1 AFFLSEAFVVHL
13 HFRKQAHTL
22 SASEIGLVLGLFLAL
37 PGALLAAQV
46 VGAGLALSVHR
57 RQKPTKLVF
66 NLAEMSLCSG
76 IAVLVFR
83 SLVTVGDPSTKVT
96 AVALLAAVIEHT
108 TGLLLVSMV
117 IAVAEGRLAAPQ
129 LPRTLATSLV
139 GVISVSCLGLLAVR
153 LLDTDPFSIALVGL
167 PVPQCGLSFRAYM
180 EQREQREHV
189 EFLYES
195 MRATQGAPEFG
206 LAVGELLVAARR
218 LLRADYAEIL
228 LLPPN
233 RGDPVLRSVSGPD
246 GETLMHQE
254 PLAE

>member
-1 AFFLSEAFVVHL
+1 MDPESSAGERQPLVSAGVARVWLFIGVVGCASVGVWAFDLSHFGSFRPHGFLLPWWGLGIAFFLSEAFVVHL

-76 IAVLVFR
+76 IALLVFR

-108 TGLLLVSMV
+108 TGLLL
-117 IAVAEGRLAAPQ
+117 
-129 LPRTLATSLV
+129 
-139 GVISVSCLGLLAVR
+139 
-153 LLDTDPFSIALVGL
+153 
-167 PVPQCGLSFRAYM
+167 
-180 EQREQREHV
+180 
-189 EFLYES
+189 
-195 MRATQGAPEFG
+195 
-206 LAVGELLVAARR
+206 
-218 LLRADYAEIL
+218 
-228 LLPPN
+228 
-233 RGDPVLRSVSGPD
+233 
-246 GETLMHQE
+246 
-254 PLAE
+254 